1 MADDGVFSPNG
12 PPAVLSWLPKV
23 GLWAASFVACVVAS
37 IIVVAALAAVHE
49 IVLPMTFAAVLAV
62 IFKPIAGVLTRHRI
76 KPSIAAGL
84 VVLGL
89 LGLVTVVMVATVQ
102 GVVDQMASIGESVD
116 AAAAEAALAL
126 GIDQASLDAVRAAA
140 VEATPTLEGGS

>member
-1 MADDGVFSPNG
+1 
-12 PPAVLSWLPKV
+12 
-23 GLWAASFVACVVAS
+23 VVAS
-37 IIVVAALAAVHE
+37 IIVVAALAAVNE

-62 IFKPIAGVLTRHRI
+62 IFKPIVGVLTRHGL

-102 GVVDQMASIGESVD
+102 GVVDQVASIGDSVD
-116 AAAAEAALAL
+116 AAADEAALAL
-126 GIDQASLDAVRAAA
+126 GSTRRRWTRSERRQSRRHQPLKGAS
-140 VEATPTLEGGS
+140 